1 MALMTPTTDIDPAE
15 TARRLRNRNRAVL
28 AVLLGLVVLFYA
40 VSIIKMT
47 GA

>member
-1 MALMTPTTDIDPAE
+1 MTPTTDIDPAE

-47 GA
+47 GP

>member
-1 MALMTPTTDIDPAE
+1 MDPTTDNDANE
-15 TARRLRNRNRAVL
+15 ARRRLRNRNRAVL

>member
-1 MALMTPTTDIDPAE
+1 MTPTTDIDPAE
-15 TARRLRNRNRAVL
+15 TARRLRTRNRAVL

-47 GA
+47 GP

>member
-1 MALMTPTTDIDPAE
+1 MNPTTEVDPAE
-15 TARRLRNRNRAVL
+15 ARRRLRNRNRAVL

-47 GA
+47 GP